1 MTRWVLADYGEVIS
15 DPMPA
20 ETILELADLA
30 GMQADEFRDRYWKFR
45 PPYDLG
51 QSDRAYWSAV
61 LGHELQAEPQL
72 VEAMVRVDV
81 AGWMTLN
88 PRTLPA
94 LIKFG
99 THAGVRLALLS
110 NAPEPLATAIDHS
123 GWSPSFDR
131 RFYSCRLGLAK
142 PDAAIYQAVLDDLGA
157 TPQSVLFI
165 DDRAENALA
174 ATALG
179 LRAVRHVGGGAAGPA
194 RRLGNKY
201 GQGTFGACPRIVTC
215 LRPLHA
221 RGWSRNRLSLGPGLG
236 YTRPRVIGH
245 TRFTLCDTAASACGS
260 C

>member
-15 DPMPA
+15 APLPA
-20 ETILELADLA
+20 ETMLELADLA
-30 GMQADEFRDRYWKFR
+30 GQQAEEFRGRYCKFR

-51 QSDRAYWSAV
+51 QSGRAYWSAV

-72 VEAMVRVDV
+72 VEAMVRVDI

-99 THAGVRLALLS
+99 AHAGVRLALLS

-131 RFYSCRLGLAK
+131 RFYSCRVGLAK
-142 PDAAIYQAVLDDLGA
+142 PDPAVYEAVLADLGA

-165 DDRAENALA
+165 DDRAENVLA

-179 LRAVRHVGGGAAGPA
+179 L
-194 RRLGNKY
+194 
-201 GQGTFGACPRIVTC
+201 
-215 LRPLHA
+215 
-221 RGWSRNRLSLGPGLG
+221 
-236 YTRPRVIGH
+236 H
-245 TRFTLCDTAASACGS
+245 TVRFTSAEELPGQLDDWAALT
-260 C
+260 

>member
-88 PRTLPA
+88 PRTLAA
-94 LIKFG
+94 LIEFV

-142 PDAAIYQAVLDDLGA
+142 PDSAVYEAVLDDLGA

-179 LRAVRHVGGGAAGPA
+179 LRAVRFTSAEELP
-194 RRLGNKY
+194 
-201 GQGTFGACPRIVTC
+201 GQLEDWET
-215 LRPLHA
+215 
-221 RGWSRNRLSLGPGLG
+221 S
-236 YTRPRVIGH
+236 TR
-245 TRFTLCDTAASACGS
+245 
-260 C
+260 

>member
-1 MTRWVLADYGEVIS
+1 
-15 DPMPA
+15 
-20 ETILELADLA
+20 
-30 GMQADEFRDRYWKFR
+30 
-45 PPYDLG
+45 
-51 QSDRAYWSAV
+51 
-61 LGHELQAEPQL
+61 
-72 VEAMVRVDV
+72 MVRVDV

-99 THAGVRLALLS
+99 AHAGVRLALLS

-142 PDAAIYQAVLDDLGA
+142 LDSAVYGAVLDDLGATPGA

-179 LRAVRHVGGGAAGPA
+179 LQAVRFTSAEELP
-194 RRLGNKY
+194 
-201 GQGTFGACPRIVTC
+201 GQLDDWEA
-215 LRPLHA
+215 
-221 RGWSRNRLSLGPGLG
+221 S
-236 YTRPRVIGH
+236 TR
-245 TRFTLCDTAASACGS
+245 
-260 C
+260 

>member
-15 DPMPA
+15 APMPA
-20 ETILELADLA
+20 ETIRELADLA

-61 LGHELQAEPQL
+61 LGHERQVEWQL
-72 VEAMVRVDV
+72 VQAMVRVDV

-94 LIKFG
+94 LIKFV

-110 NAPEPLATAIDHS
+110 NAPEPLATAIDDS
-123 GWSPSFDR
+123 GWSLSFDR

-142 PDAAIYQAVLDDLGA
+142 PDSAVYEAVLDDLVA
-157 TPQSVLFI
+157 APQSVLFI

-179 LRAVRHVGGGAAGPA
+179 LRAVRFTSAEELP
-194 RRLGNKY
+194 
-201 GQGTFGACPRIVTC
+201 GQLDDWDT
-215 LRPLHA
+215 
-221 RGWSRNRLSLGPGLG
+221 S
-236 YTRPRVIGH
+236 TR
-245 TRFTLCDTAASACGS
+245 
-260 C
+260 

>member
-1 MTRWVLADYGEVIS
+1 MTRWLLSDYGEVIS
-15 DPMPA
+15 NPLPA

-30 GMQADEFRDRYWKFR
+30 GQQADEFRARYWKFR
-45 PPYDLG
+45 RPYDLG

-61 LGHELQAEPQL
+61 LGRELSAEPQL
-72 VEAMVRVDV
+72 VEALVRVDV

-94 LIKFG
+94 LVKFA

-110 NAPEPLATAIDHS
+110 NAPEPLATAIDHG

-142 PDAAIYQAVLDDLGA
+142 PDPAAYEAVLADLGA

-165 DDRAENALA
+165 DDRAENTLA

-179 LRAVRHVGGGAAGPA
+179 LRTVRFTSAEELPGQLDDWATSTHDRDPAAPA
-194 RRLGNKY
+194 RPG
-201 GQGTFGACPRIVTC
+201 G
-215 LRPLHA
+215 
-221 RGWSRNRLSLGPGLG
+221 RGK
-236 YTRPRVIGH
+236 
-245 TRFTLCDTAASACGS
+245 TA
-260 C
+260 

>member
-88 PRTLPA
+88 PRTLA
-94 LIKFG
+94 AAG
-99 THAGVRLALLS
+99 RHAA
-110 NAPEPLATAIDHS
+110 
-123 GWSPSFDR
+123 R
-131 RFYSCRLGLAK
+131 R
-142 PDAAIYQAVLDDLGA
+142 
-157 TPQSVLFI
+157 
-165 DDRAENALA
+165 DRAQRVPGPGRAGA
-174 ATALG
+174 PGGFGGGHGSSAIASWVTA
-179 LRAVRHVGGGAAGPA
+179 HFTKETVGGQTVYD
-194 RRLGNKY
+194 LT
-201 GQGTFGACPRIVTC
+201 Q
-215 LRPLHA
+215 PL
-221 RGWSRNRLSLGPGLG
+221 S
-236 YTRPRVIGH
+236 
-245 TRFTLCDTAASACGS
+245 AS
-260 C
+260 